1 VIASMA
7 RREGPAML
15 PDMRKLLPIVA
26 AAIAALTLTS
36 LSPASAHK
44 SKSHAFTVT
53 TQTIAET
60 PIDHTKPPKLGDT
73 NQITEDVYRNGKK
86 VGTSD
91 LTCTLVRLDLPKQF
105 FAAECFN
112 TTVLPEGQITAQGY
126 VTSNE
131 IEKVPFKQAITGGT
145 GAYARAHGELTVDEA
160 GDGPAHLTFD
170 LGR

>member
-1 VIASMA
+1 
-7 RREGPAML
+7 
-15 PDMRKLLPIVA
+15 MRKLLPIA
-26 AAIAALTLTS
+26 AAALAALTLTS

-44 SKSHAFTVT
+44 SHGQAFTVT

-60 PIDHTKPPKLGDT
+60 PSDHTKPPELGDT
-73 NQITEDVYRNGKK
+73 NVITEDVYRYGKK

-91 LTCTLVRLDLPKQF
+91 LQCTLVRIDLPKHF
-105 FAAECFN
+105 FAAQCFN

-131 IEKVPFKQAITGGT
+131 IEKVPFKQAVTGGT
-145 GAYARAHGELTVDEA
+145 GAYRNARGELTVDEA

-170 LGR
+170 LRR

>member
-1 VIASMA
+1 
-7 RREGPAML
+7 
-15 PDMRKLLPIVA
+15 MRKLLPIIA

-44 SKSHAFTVT
+44 H
-53 TQTIAET
+53 
-60 PIDHTKPPKLGDT
+60 KPPKSHLFTLTTKTIDEAQIDVGEERLSLGDS
-73 NQITEDVYRNGKK
+73 NVLTEDVYRNGKK

-91 LTCTLVRLDLPKQF
+91 ILCTVVRLDKVQDF
-105 FAAECFN
+105 FAVQCQN
-112 TTVLPEGQITAQGY
+112 TTVLPEGQITTQGY

-131 IEKVPFKQAITGGT
+131 IERIPFKQAITGGT
-145 GAYARAHGELTVDEA
+145 GAYKGARGELTVDEA